1 MQEIF
6 VDGAHV
12 PGQVTTQA
20 IPIHHNL
27 IEGGSDRLLVLS
39 CQLDVDV
46 TETGADYYTGNL
58 HKWCYTPPAVAFL
71 WVKSEA
77 NLAAMHYPVISHNMN
92 GGLVE
97 EAGFV
102 GTRDYS
108 VFASV
113 PAAIAFHRSFE
124 SPSVFEYTHDLVTSA
139 AQMLTEGWG
148 TALGQPADDSCGSL
162 MMVGLPPAVGSS
174 LADLGEL
181 VSSLKSEFGIWSW
194 GAGCL
199 GDDGKLYMRLSAAA
213 YNSMDEFEQLRDA
226 VLELTSGTGKGG
238 KKRARSTL

>member
-1 MQEIF
+1 
-6 VDGAHV
+6 
-12 PGQVTTQA
+12 
-20 IPIHHNL
+20 
-27 IEGGSDRLLVLS
+27 
-39 CQLDVDV
+39 
-46 TETGADYYTGNL
+46 
-58 HKWCYTPPAVAFL
+58 
-71 WVKSEA
+71 
-77 NLAAMHYPVISHNMN
+77 MN

-108 VFASV
+108 MFVTV

-139 AQMLTEGWG
+139 AQMLTEAWG
-148 TALGQPADDSCGSL
+148 TQLGQPADGSCGSL

-174 LADLGEL
+174 IEDIGEL
-181 VSSLKSEFGIWSW
+181 VSNLKSEYGIWTW
-194 GAGCL
+194 GAGCV

-226 VLELTSGTGKGG
+226 VLELTSGEANG
-238 KKRARSTL
+238 KKRPRSTL